1 MKVILLQDVKGLG
14 KKDDIIECNDAYARN
29 CIIKKKLGIEANN
42 TNLNNLKL
50 KKSNDDKIAKEKVEE
65 AEKLKKSIEESSI
78 NIKIKVGEGDRVF
91 GSISSKEIS
100 QEIKNQLGFDI
111 DKKKIMLEN
120 PIKGLGKFDVKI
132 KLHPIVIASLRVEVD
147 K

>member
-1 MKVILLQDVKGLG
+1 ML
-14 KKDDIIECNDAYARN
+14 RN

-50 KKSNDDKIAKEKVEE
+50 KNLMMINYEKKWRSWKIK
-65 AEKLKKSIEESSI
+65 KKSIESSI

-100 QEIKNQLGFDI
+100 KREIKNQLGFDMN
-111 DKKKIMLEN
+111 KR
-120 PIKGLGKFDVKI
+120 
-132 KLHPIVIASLRVEVD
+132 KLCLRIQLRD
-147 K
+147 

>member
-50 KKSNDDKIAKEKVEE
+50 KNLMMIKLQKEKVEE

-78 NIKIKVGEGDRVF
+78 NIKIKVVKGIEYLDLFQV
-91 GSISSKEIS
+91 KIS